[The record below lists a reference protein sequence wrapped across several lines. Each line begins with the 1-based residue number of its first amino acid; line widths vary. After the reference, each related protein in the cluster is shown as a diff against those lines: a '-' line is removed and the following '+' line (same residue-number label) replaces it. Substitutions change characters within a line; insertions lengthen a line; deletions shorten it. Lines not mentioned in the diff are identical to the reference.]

1 MTGASAACAHTVAP
15 VAAART
21 RPARPGRPASTRVRP
36 SPSSI
41 RNALTPPR
49 GPGGRRGRAR
59 VRASGRLLGAGAA
72 NSTPGT
78 ASMGDRPAPDPPEP
92 SMCTAVR
99 IVVAA
104 AEPERRLELRRAA
117 VTAEWE
123 VVGEAADANGA
134 YLETVERRARF
145 LVLDASAAGP
155 RPEAL
160 VRRLRSTSPNALV
173 VGVGEVAG
181 VDASVAPDALDGL
194 RDAMRD
200 LLHAS
205 GDHQHA

>member
-1 MTGASAACAHTVAP
+1 
-15 VAAART
+15 
-21 RPARPGRPASTRVRP
+21 
-36 SPSSI
+36 
-41 RNALTPPR
+41 
-49 GPGGRRGRAR
+49 
-59 VRASGRLLGAGAA
+59 
-72 NSTPGT
+72 
-78 ASMGDRPAPDPPEP
+78 
-92 SMCTAVR
+92 MCTAVR

-134 YLETVERRARF
+134 YLEAVERRARF

-173 VGVGEVAG
+173 VAVGEVPGTDAT
-181 VDASVAPDALDGL
+181 VDAAALDGL
-194 RDAMRD
+194 RDVIRD
-200 LLHAS
+200 LLHGS